1 VYFQAL
7 WYCIQKIL
15 HCHVDREQLQFVSPA
30 AAAAAVQTRGGQLT
44 VKGVLQYIWQHE
56 GFVGLF
62 K

>member
-1 VYFQAL
+1 MCFQAL
-7 WYCIQKIL
+7 CYCMCGAL
-15 HCHVDREQLQFVSPA
+15 HCHVDRKQLQLV
-30 AAAAAVQTRGGQLT
+30 AAAVQTRGGQLT

>member
-1 VYFQAL
+1 MVYMNH
-7 WYCIQKIL
+7 IL
-15 HCHVDREQLQFVSPA
+15 QLASA
-30 AAAAAVQTRGGQLT
+30 AAAAAADLQTRGGQLT